1 MPAHDPI
8 PPEQMDAAHEL
19 HDDPARI
26 REVEAELLDAIQSH
40 GYREASVFAIRLSF
54 EEAVLNALR
63 HGHKELPGAPVTV
76 RWKVTHE
83 RITLRVEDEGPGFAA
98 DDLPDP
104 TAPEN
109 LEQPH
114 GRGVMLMRAY
124 MTRVSF
130 NDRGNIVTLEYDN
143 DKPDEDA

>member
-1 MPAHDPI
+1 
-8 PPEQMDAAHEL
+8 MDTAHEL
-19 HDDPARI
+19 HDDPERI
-26 REVEAELLDAIQSH
+26 RQVEARLLEQIESQ
-40 GYREASVFAIRLSF
+40 GYPEASVFAIRLAF

-63 HGHKELPGAPVTV
+63 HGHKEIPDSPVTV
-76 RWKVTHE
+76 RWKVTPE
-83 RITLRVEDEGPGFAA
+83 RLTLRVEDQGPGFSFEE
-98 DDLPDP
+98 LPDP

-130 NDRGNIVTLEYDN
+130 NDRGNVVTLEYDN
-143 DKPDEDA
+143 PGEGNEKGA